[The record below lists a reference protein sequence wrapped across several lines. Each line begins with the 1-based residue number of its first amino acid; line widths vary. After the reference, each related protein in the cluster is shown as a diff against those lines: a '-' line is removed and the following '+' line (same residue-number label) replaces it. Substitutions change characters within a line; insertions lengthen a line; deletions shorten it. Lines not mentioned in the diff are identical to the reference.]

1 MDQNLR
7 VLFDRAVADEPELP
21 VADLVGDAVATG
33 TGLRRRRQGLVATGA
48 AAVIAIAAVGVVNVA
63 TPPQRSTPPPT
74 TVPAA
79 FGMLVNRACQAPADE
94 TATDAAVYLAPEIT
108 DQQRAVIKH
117 VLDADPAVG
126 TVVFQ
131 SREVALEKFK
141 KVYADAPELVDN
153 IVSSQL
159 PESFRITLVVR
170 TQYAELAERVKR
182 TPGVD
187 EVIGIDCP
195 AGTNASAVD

>member
-21 VADLVGDAVATG
+21 LDDLVGDAVAVG
-33 TGLRRRRQGLVATGA
+33 TGLRRRRQRLVAAGA
-48 AAVIAIAAVGVVNVA
+48 AAVVAVAAVGVVNVA
-63 TPPQRSTPPPT
+63 TPPQRSAPPP

-79 FGMLVNRACQAPADE
+79 FGMLVNRECQAPADE

-108 DQQRAVIKH
+108 DQQRGVVKH
-117 VLDADPAVG
+117 VLDADPAVA

-131 SREVALEKFK
+131 SREEALK
-141 KVYADAPELVDN
+141 KLKTVYADTPELVDH
-153 IVSSQL
+153 IVPSQL
-159 PESFRITLVVR
+159 PESFRITFVVR
-170 TQYAELAERVKR
+170 TRYAELAERVKR
-182 TPGVD
+182 TLGVD

-195 AGTNASAVD
+195 AGTSASAVD

>member
-21 VADLVGDAVATG
+21 LVDLVGDAVAAG
-33 TGLRRRRQGLVATGA
+33 AGLRRRRQRLVATGV
-48 AAVIAIAAVGVVNVA
+48 AAVVAVAVVGAVNVA
-63 TPPQRSTPPPT
+63 TPPHRSAPPPT
-74 TVPAA
+74 VSAA

-108 DQQRAVIKH
+108 DQQRGVVNRA
-117 VLDADPAVG
+117 LDADPAVG

-131 SREVALEKFK
+131 SREEALRKFK
-141 KVYADAPELVDN
+141 KVYADTPELVDH
-153 IVSSQL
+153 IVPSQL

-170 TQYAELAERVKR
+170 TQFAELAERFKR